1 MNLLKYLYFK
11 FCYFF
16 YKKDTLAHKSSVIA
30 LTVILIA
37 CFCSSAYVAKET
49 AEYIEMDLSEIPP
62 EEIPTVKKYRAVY
75 YIAFTSA
82 FLCACGLGLIA
93 VHYLEAYYQPPT
105 AVTFS
110 SAVDFT
116 TKLAISSGITAEE
129 VHNVLKATMATKD
142 PLINTAAFQTFFPP
156 EKVSVFFPDGL
167 TPALERVAVQML
179 HKATRS
185 TASAQAITAAAKS
198 YYASE
203 NPDALK
209 ALCALI
215 VSIFQN

>member
-1 MNLLKYLYFK
+1 MNLLKYLYLK

-49 AEYIEMDLSEIPP
+49 ITYIEMDLSEIPP
-62 EEIPTVKKYRAVY
+62 EEVPTVKKYRAVY

-93 VHYLEAYYQPPT
+93 VHYLEVYYQPSS
-105 AVTFS
+105 VTFS

-142 PLINTAAFQTFFPP
+142 PLINSAAFQTFFPP

-167 TPALERVAVQML
+167 SPTLERVAVKML

-185 TASAQAITAAAKS
+185 TSSAQAITAAAKS
-198 YYASE
+198 YHESE
-203 NPDALK
+203 NPDVLK

-215 VSIFQN
+215 MSIFQN